1 MTRRKGAPRVCRAG
15 VRRRRARA
23 APRRSQAGLRQ
34 PRLRPSSSA
43 NNGLPS
49 VASTILRRSCRCRL
63 SSSRSV
69 SMRRVAPRLSGP
81 TSIRFSGASARSTGA
96 VRPGRLASTK
106 KTVLSS
112 RRRAAKASASPEG
125 ASSHWRSSTAT
136 SNGPSAASARSA
148 FRKPNE
154 IAPRSVGSLSGSTR
168 RSATSSAAS
177 WGAGTPSRLRRST
190 PSSRSIRPAKDSC
203 ASAPLARVETTRIP
217 RSCAA
222 PIAASQSV
230 VLPIPGSPVSTSA
243 REPVPPPRYSS
254 TSASSGA
261 RPTGPPV
268 TLLAAAMV
276 RLRRTDLTW
285 PARKRSQAFRD
296 TRDRGGESRAGLMPG
311 RECLESC
318 SRAQLWTRSRPSRPG
333 RRCRRSRA
341 DDGRRHVIDAKLPAT
356 VMPLP
361 PFPVTVDDL
370 TESKS
375 PER

>member
-1 MTRRKGAPRVCRAG
+1 MAPPPSASAVRARARPGQSGRAAWRARRRRCCRPGAA
-15 VRRRRARA
+15 RRRRAR
-23 APRRSQAGLRQ
+23 RR
-34 PRLRPSSSA
+34 
-43 NNGLPS
+43 
-49 VASTILRRSCRCRL
+49 
-63 SSSRSV
+63 
-69 SMRRVAPRLSGP
+69 
-81 TSIRFSGASARSTGA
+81 
-96 VRPGRLASTK
+96 
-106 KTVLSS
+106 
-112 RRRAAKASASPEG
+112 EG

-217 RSCAA
+217 RSRAA

-285 PARKRSQAFRD
+285 SGRKRPRPSR
-296 TRDRGGESRAGLMPG
+296 RWRSWGESRAGLMPG

-333 RRCRRSRA
+333 RRCRQSRCRRRSKTR
-341 DDGRRHVIDAKLPAT
+341 IDAELPAT
-356 VMPLP
+356 VMPPP

>member
-1 MTRRKGAPRVCRAG
+1 M
-15 VRRRRARA
+15 
-23 APRRSQAGLRQ
+23 
-34 PRLRPSSSA
+34 
-43 NNGLPS
+43 
-49 VASTILRRSCRCRL
+49 
-63 SSSRSV
+63 
-69 SMRRVAPRLSGP
+69 
-81 TSIRFSGASARSTGA
+81 
-96 VRPGRLASTK
+96 
-106 KTVLSS
+106 LSS

-190 PSSRSIRPAKDSC
+190 PSSRSIRPAKASC

-217 RSCAA
+217 RSRAA

-254 TSASSGA
+254 SEASSGA

-276 RLRRTDLTW
+276 RLRQLDLTW
-285 PARKRSQAFRD
+285 SGRGVRVRACGEARAFVKD
-296 TRDRGGESRAGLMPG
+296 LSGAATRRRTGGGRAVPSSERRASRRRARGVPRPSSRTGRAPG
-311 RECLESC
+311 RSPCW
-318 SRAQLWTRSRPSRPG
+318 RARLPPAPRPAARPG
-333 RRCRRSRA
+333 
-341 DDGRRHVIDAKLPAT
+341 
-356 VMPLP
+356 
-361 PFPVTVDDL
+361 
-370 TESKS
+370 
-375 PER
+375 

>member
-15 VRRRRARA
+15 GRRRRARA

-34 PRLRPSSSA
+34 RGCGPARARTTGSRA
-43 NNGLPS
+43 WR
-49 VASTILRRSCRCRL
+49 RRSGGGAAAAG
-63 SSSRSV
+63 SASSRSV

-81 TSIRFSGASARSTGA
+81 TSNRFNGASARSTGA

-106 KTVLSS
+106 DTALPS

-136 SNGPSAASARSA
+136 SSGRSTASARSA

-177 WGAGTPSRLRRST
+177 WGAGKPSRLWRST

-243 REPVPPPRYSS
+243 RDPVPPPRNSS
-254 TSASSGA
+254 SAASSGA

-276 RLRRTDLTW
+276 RLQRSDLTW
-285 PARKRSQAFRD
+285 PARKRSRALRD
-296 TRDRGGESRAGLMPG
+296 TRDRGGESRAEAHAG
-311 RECLESC
+311 RP
-318 SRAQLWTRSRPSRPG
+318 RSS
-333 RRCRRSRA
+333 S
-341 DDGRRHVIDAKLPAT
+341 AT
-356 VMPLP
+356 TSGPQQ
-361 PFPVTVDDL
+361 
-370 TESKS
+370 
-375 PER
+375 R